1 MTAKANSIFGRLR
14 LLQGIG
20 KVRSPDYFPG
30 SFFPYLSPF
39 IGLKVLKMILFA
51 GSELVS
57 ILMILQLEWGPKLD
71 IFYIYQ
77 EVTNG

>member
-1 MTAKANSIFGRLR
+1 MFWQLR

-20 KVRSPDYFPG
+20 KMRSPDYFRG

-39 IGLKVLKMILFA
+39 IGLNILKITHSS

-57 ILMILQLEWGPKLD
+57 ILVVLRLERGSKLD

-77 EVTNG
+77 EVIHG